1 MKEEILKW
9 KAKAFGHFSS
19 ADVKKTFAKTAQQLR
34 LTNFYLNINAYI

>member
-9 KAKAFGHFSS
+9 KAEAFGHFSS
-19 ADVKKTFAKTAQQLR
+19 ADVKKTFAKTR